1 VSDTKLRI
9 DVEDEL
15 LWEPRV
21 DSGAIAVAA
30 DGGIVTLRGTVSTVR
45 EKLEATNAAKRVHGV
60 TNVVDDLDVDVL
72 QGDRRPDTDL
82 RADVLQALML
92 NALVPSSVDAIV
104 DDGVVKLT
112 GTAPYQYE
120 RSEAQLVAGN
130 VPGVARVDDEI
141 ELDGPAPK
149 AEDVRHSIKEAF
161 KRNAKLDAETLSVSS
176 SNGTVTVSGV
186 VGSWSEHDAAVEAA
200 WAAPGVRS
208 VEDEIVVDY

>member
-1 VSDTKLRI
+1 MSNTKLRI

-21 DSGAIAVAA
+21 DSEAIAVAA
-30 DGGIVTLRGTVSTVR
+30 DGGTVTLRGTVSTVR

-60 TNVVDDLDVDVL
+60 TKVVDDLDVDVL
-72 QGDRRPDTDL
+72 RGNRRPDTDL

-104 DDGVVKLT
+104 DDGVVTLT

-120 RSEAQLVAGN
+120 RGEAELVASN
-130 VPGVARVDDEI
+130 VSGVVRVDDEI
-141 ELDGPAPK
+141 ELDGPSPK

-161 KRNAKLDAETLSVSS
+161 KRNAKLDAESLSVSS
-176 SNGTVTVSGV
+176 ANGTVTLSGV
-186 VGSWSEHDAAVEAA
+186 VGSWSEHDAAVDAA

>member
-1 VSDTKLRI
+1 MSDTKLRI

-30 DGGIVTLRGTVSTVR
+30 DGGTVTLRGTVSTLR
-45 EKLEATNAAKRVHGV
+45 EKLEAINAAKRVHGV
-60 TNVVDDLDVDVL
+60 TKVVDDLDVDVL
-72 QGDRRPDTDL
+72 QGNRRPDTDL

-92 NALVPSSVDAIV
+92 NALVPSSVDASV

-112 GTAPYQYE
+112 GTAPCQYE
-120 RSEAQLVAGN
+120 RSEAELVAGN
-130 VPGVARVDDEI
+130 VPGVVRVDDEI

-161 KRNAKLDAETLSVSS
+161 KRNAKLDAESLSVSS
-176 SNGTVTVSGV
+176 SNGIVTVSGV

>member
-1 VSDTKLRI
+1 MSDTKLRI

-30 DGGIVTLRGTVSTVR
+30 DGGTVTLRGTVSTLR
-45 EKLEATNAAKRVHGV
+45 EKLEATNAAKRVDGV
-60 TNVVDDLDVDVL
+60 TKVVDDLDVDIL
-72 QGDRRPDTDL
+72 QGNRRPDTDL

-120 RSEAQLVAGN
+120 RSEAELVAGN
-130 VPGVARVDDEI
+130 VPGVVRVDDEI

-161 KRNAKLDAETLSVSS
+161 KRNAKLDAESLSVSS
-176 SNGTVTVSGV
+176 SNGIVTVSGV

>member
-1 VSDTKLRI
+1 MSNTKLRI

-21 DSGAIAVAA
+21 DSEAIAVAA
-30 DGGIVTLRGTVSTVR
+30 DGGTVTLRGTVSTVG

-60 TNVVDDLDVDVL
+60 TNVIDDLDVDL
-72 QGDRRPDTDL
+72 LRGNRRPDTDL

-120 RSEAQLVAGN
+120 RSEAELVASN
-130 VPGVARVDDEI
+130 VPGVVRVEDEI
-141 ELDGPAPK
+141 VLDGPSPTTQ
-149 AEDVRHSIKEAF
+149 DVRE
-161 KRNAKLDAETLSVSS
+161 LDA
-176 SNGTVTVSGV
+176 
-186 VGSWSEHDAAVEAA
+186 
-200 WAAPGVRS
+200 
-208 VEDEIVVDY
+208 DEIVVDY